1 VRHWPYWLKGNHA
14 ELPKPWPEG
23 SRETAADGSE
33 LALAVRLHDLDPLEQ
48 VLTLDMRAQRWVE
61 GELVAEEQHALTIT
75 LYFRDELLAM
85 LDRAGFGDVEVFA
98 GNSKRP
104 PTRDDD
110 FLVFV
115 ARR

>member
-1 VRHWPYWLKGNHA
+1 A
-14 ELPKPWPEG
+14 ELPEPWPEG
-23 SRETAADGSE
+23 QRETAADGSE
-33 LALAVRLHDLDPLEQ
+33 LALTVRVRDLDPLEQ
-48 VLTLDMRAQRWVE
+48 VVTLELRAQHWVD
-61 GELVAEEQHALTIT
+61 GDLRTEEEHLLTIR

-85 LDRAGFGDVEVFA
+85 LEQAGFRDVEVVA
-98 GNSKRP
+98 GNTERP